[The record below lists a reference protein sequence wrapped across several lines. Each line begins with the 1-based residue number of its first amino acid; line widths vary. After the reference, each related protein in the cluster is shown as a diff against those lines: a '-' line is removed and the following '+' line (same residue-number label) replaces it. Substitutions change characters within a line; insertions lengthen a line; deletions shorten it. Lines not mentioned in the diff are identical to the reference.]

1 MQVKPQARK
10 PRAVLSRE
18 GIETAALAVIEQ
30 EGLEGFSTRRLA
42 QALGCE
48 AMSIYHHFS
57 SKAHLLD
64 ALVDRLVGELPAP
77 QPPAPWRERLT
88 RMALDFRAM
97 AHRHP
102 AFFRYM
108 AVHRMN
114 TPRGLRWL
122 DGALAAF
129 REAGLCDEDATRLF
143 RGFGYYIIGGA
154 LDETSGYAKGP
165 SALNPPSNEEIGRDF
180 PNVALAAR
188 WFAPGQQDATFE
200 LGLNILLD
208 GVAAGLE
215 TPHP

>member
-1 MQVKPQARK
+1 MQASKSPKK
-10 PRAVLSRE
+10 PRASLSRE
-18 GIETAALAVIEQ
+18 SIETAALAVIEG

-48 AMSIYHHFS
+48 AMSIYHHFP
-57 SKAHLLD
+57 SKGRLLD
-64 ALVDRLVGELPAP
+64 ALVDRVVGELAAP

-88 RMALDFRAM
+88 KMAMDFRAM

-114 TPRGLRWL
+114 TPQGLRWL

-154 LDETSGYAKGP
+154 LDETSGYSKGP
-165 SALNPPSNEEIGRDF
+165 SALDPPSNEEISRDF
-180 PNVALAAR
+180 PNVAIAAR
-188 WFAPGQQDATFE
+188 WFGPGQQDKTFE
-200 LGLNILLD
+200 LGLNVLLD
-208 GVAAGLE
+208 GVAARL
-215 TPHP
+215 

>member
-1 MQVKPQARK
+1 MQARLKK
-10 PRAVLSRE
+10 PRATLSRDS
-18 GIETAALAVIEQ
+18 IETAALAVIEE
-30 EGLEGFSTRRLA
+30 EGLDGFSTRRLA

-48 AMSIYHHFS
+48 AMSIYHHFP

-64 ALVDRLVGELPAP
+64 ALVDRVVGELPAP
-77 QPPAPWRERLT
+77 QPPAPWRERLWK
-88 RMALDFRAM
+88 MSMDFRAM

-114 TPRGLRWL
+114 TPAGLRWL

-129 REAGLCDEDATRLF
+129 REAGLSDEDAVRLF

-165 SALNPPSNEEIGRDF
+165 SALNPPSNEEIGRSF
-180 PNVALAAR
+180 PNVAAAAR
-188 WFAPGQQDATFE
+188 WFAPGQVDATFE
-200 LGLNILLD
+200 LGLNVLLD
-208 GVAAGLE
+208 GVAARL
-215 TPHP
+215 